1 MKWIKWSKIRNLLL
15 ALGFSVTATIFCFS
29 LGTGIVICVA
39 AVAIAVVSKRRKETP
54 EEAAIIETR
63 CGDVGL

>member
-1 MKWIKWSKIRNLLL
+1 MWKNRKFLFV
-15 ALGFSVTATIFCFS
+15 LGFSVTATIFCFS

-39 AVAIAVVSKRRKETP
+39 AVAIAVISKRPKETP

-63 CGDVGL
+63 CGRRRI